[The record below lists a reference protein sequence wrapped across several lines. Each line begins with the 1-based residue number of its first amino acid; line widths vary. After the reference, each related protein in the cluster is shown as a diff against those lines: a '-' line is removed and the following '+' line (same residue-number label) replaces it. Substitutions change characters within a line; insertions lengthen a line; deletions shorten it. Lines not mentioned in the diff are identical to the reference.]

1 MSVLSTATAM
11 GLYGVIQIGGFR
23 SEEQMVKKN
32 PNPIDVHVGNR
43 VRMRRMLVGMSQE
56 KLGNA
61 LGLTFQ
67 QVQKYE
73 KGANRVS
80 ASRLYQMASTLGVPI
95 QFFFDD
101 MPVLTRNKETDGLAE
116 HSNAGVLMDFLNS
129 SEGFQLSRAFSAIED
144 AVVRRRLLDLVKSLS
159 KLSK

>member
-1 MSVLSTATAM
+1 MT
-11 GLYGVIQIGGFR
+11 
-23 SEEQMVKKN
+23 KKN

-56 KLGNA
+56 KLGEK

-73 KGANRVS
+73 KGSNRVS
-80 ASRLYQMASTLGVPI
+80 ASRLYHMSIILGVPV

-101 MPVLTRNKETDGLAE
+101 MEVTKEGSQGDGLAE
-116 HSNAGVLMDFLNS
+116 SGSSAAVMDFLNS
-129 SEGFQLSRAFSAIED
+129 SEGIQLNRAFSNIKSAT
-144 AVVRRRLLDLVKSLS
+144 VKRRIMELVKAVASS
-159 KLSK
+159 DETG